1 MGSGDAS
8 GIKEGMYL
16 LRVVLPDRP
25 GSLGSVASALGA
37 AQADITAVEI
47 VEKGDGFVID
57 DFMLSI
63 PAGNR
68 PDTLVTACAGLPG
81 VEVQWVSF
89 YPDNWGLNA
98 DLDVLEE
105 MVSDPSHSE
114 ELLANAVPATFHCSW
129 ALVLD
134 RRTGAIEHRSRLA
147 PPGALDLSV
156 LGDLDVAHVTTV
168 GAGWLDGWGENE
180 LALAPFRD
188 EHTIIIGRPGP
199 EFRRSELLRL
209 RLLAQMA
216 GDHDLAEPAH
226 AGPFE
231 VPAMHGGAQ

>member
-1 MGSGDAS
+1 
-8 GIKEGMYL
+8 MYL

-37 AQADITAVEI
+37 AQADINAVEI

-57 DFMLSI
+57 DFMLSL
-63 PAGNR
+63 PAGHR

-89 YPDNWGLNA
+89 YPENWGLNA

-105 MVSDPSHSE
+105 MVVDPSHSE
-114 ELLANAVPATFHCSW
+114 ELLANAVPSTFHCTW
-129 ALVLD
+129 AMVLD
-134 RRTGAIEHRSRLA
+134 RSTGVIVHRSRLA
-147 PPGALDLSV
+147 PQGAVDLSEI
-156 LGDLDVAHVTTV
+156 GDLAEARVTSV
-168 GAGWLDGWGENE
+168 GVGWLEGWGENE
-180 LALAPFRD
+180 LAVAPFRD
-188 EHTIIIGRPGP
+188 EHSIVIGRPGP

-216 GDHDLAEPAH
+216 GDHDLAAHAH
-226 AGPFE
+226 AGQ
-231 VPAMHGGAQ
+231 VGGARAVGRGQ